1 LKRVTSKAVPVYLDG
16 TRQALAPGA
25 FFPTYVPIRVIFG
38 EPATGSELAKKVKE
52 RKPPS
57 ALPMLLQQST
67 GAFARGRKQSARA
80 RKQGLMTE
88 SKETKEMEPMWP
100 SLVALLAAGGLYAKA
115 LTQSL
120 AFGPRWLLMALV
132 LFTLA
137 PSEIL
142 HSRGHHRFCRPI
154 GFFVISVV
162 TIGMIVSVV
171 LLVRAIPAHVVD
183 PEQLLHSATALWVS
197 NILVFAVWYWRL
209 DAGGPHSAQ
218 SA

>member
-1 LKRVTSKAVPVYLDG
+1 
-16 TRQALAPGA
+16 
-25 FFPTYVPIRVIFG
+25 
-38 EPATGSELAKKVKE
+38 
-52 RKPPS
+52 
-57 ALPMLLQQST
+57 
-67 GAFARGRKQSARA
+67 
-80 RKQGLMTE
+80 
-88 SKETKEMEPMWP
+88 MWP
-100 SLVALLAAGGLYAKA
+100 SLVALLAAGGLYAA
-115 LTQSL
+115 LPQSL
-120 AFGPRWLLMALV
+120 ALGPRWLLMALV

-209 DAGGPHSAQ
+209 DAGGPHQRSLRDEHTHNQRGLPLSADDAVALEAREVVATVCRLPLPCL
-218 SA
+218 SIPARPSLPLMCRCCRAGPRC